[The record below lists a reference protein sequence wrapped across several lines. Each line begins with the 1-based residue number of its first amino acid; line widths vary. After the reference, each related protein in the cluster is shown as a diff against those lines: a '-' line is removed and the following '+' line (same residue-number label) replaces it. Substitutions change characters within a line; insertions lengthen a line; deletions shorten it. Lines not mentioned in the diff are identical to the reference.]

1 MNEIVAKFIEEQKQR
16 KLKELD
22 AKQREHLIAIGL
34 VDEQQSIQVKE
45 YYHGMVMTDLT
56 SHGYLKD
63 DKGWYKLVNK
73 PKPLEVTEEEY
84 EEICKVCPPKVHKN
98 NKSETKLESNRYAEN
113 VVTILAW
120 IVLVV
125 GVIGCIA
132 FMIIAGDGW
141 DYNWTLFGTGIG
153 LLITSAI
160 SWGVLL
166 ALTNISRKLDRL
178 K

>member
-84 EEICKVCPPKVHKN
+84 EEICKVCPPKVYKN
-98 NKSETKLESNRYAEN
+98 NKSETKLKSNSYAEN

-120 IVLVV
+120 IFLVV

-141 DYNWTLFGTGIG
+141 DYNWSIFGTGIG

-166 ALTNISRKLDRL
+166 VLTNISRKLDRL

>member
-16 KLKELD
+16 KSKELD
-22 AKQREHLIAIGL
+22 KKKREHLIAIGL
-34 VDEQQSIQVKE
+34 VDKQQSIQVKE
-45 YYHGMVMTDLT
+45 YYHGMVMADLT
-56 SHGYLKD
+56 LQGYLKD

-84 EEICKVCPPKVHKN
+84 EEICKVCPPKERKN
-98 NKSETKLESNRYAEN
+98 KKSETKLESNSFAEN

-120 IVLVV
+120 IVLVI
-125 GVIGCIA
+125 GAIGCIA

-141 DYNWTLFGTGIG
+141 NYNWALFCTGVG
-153 LLITSAI
+153 LLISSAV

-166 ALTNISRKLDRL
+166 VISNISRKLDRL
-178 K
+178 N